1 MHLFK
6 QIMADEKSFPKDQPY
21 KDLVALI
28 TFILRK
34 FFKAIAEDSF
44 VIVEVG
50 LTLCRRVCH
59 TSNRSPYSR
68 RSFRRTVVIGSN
80 SRASSLTRSARSRR
94 AHGWTTASRW
104 TSQ

>member
-6 QIMADEKSFPKDQPY
+6 QIMADEKSLPKEQPY

-50 LTLCRRVCH
+50 LILCRRV
-59 TSNRSPYSR
+59 
-68 RSFRRTVVIGSN
+68 
-80 SRASSLTRSARSRR
+80 
-94 AHGWTTASRW
+94 
-104 TSQ
+104 